1 MRTLSLITA
10 AVVTLGNPINVSAQA
25 LYGSLVGSVI
35 DSTDA
40 AIPGATVRVTHTG
53 TNQTRTMRTND
64 AGSYS
69 FPALAVGS
77 YEVSISKEGFQ
88 NFVQKNVSLTI
99 NSVGRVDA
107 KLQLGA
113 VAESIEV
120 TGAAALLQ
128 TDRAEVRSEVTSES
142 LTNLPV
148 PPGRNYEGLFVT
160 LPGFAPPSNFGPIPT
175 NPSRTLAFAVNG
187 TSRSSNGLKI
197 DGAGAKSVWMR
208 MTAAF
213 APALESIQ
221 TVNVVTNSFDA
232 EQGIAGG
239 AAISVNIKSGT
250 NAVHGSAFE
259 YHTNNAIKSRSYFLP
274 ASQRKPK
281 MVFNQ
286 FGGSLGGPIKKDRLF
301 YFVSY
306 DGTTDR
312 RLADNNGGFFTV
324 PTEAIRKGDLSGSNT
339 PIYDPESGAAN
350 GSGRTQFPGNV
361 IPLTRQNRIVTEKI
375 LPLLPL
381 PTFLAQLA
389 NNYYAAGIARFTRH
403 QIDTKFN
410 WNVTDK
416 LNTSYRV
423 STTPWRVYSD
433 AAFGDTALGGSPL
446 FSQAW
451 TAGDSDGGVWNATV
465 TAAYTVAPTL
475 IIDSYFGFTLED
487 YNEVPGRSDEKVG
500 LNYLGI
506 PGTNGPRPQDGG
518 WPRFNVASYAAIG
531 IGQTNLPIW
540 VHDPQYTY
548 VANANWLRGTHNI
561 RFGGET
567 SREHMNHWEP
577 GAARD
582 TFTFAGGIT
591 SILGGPSPN
600 QFNSFGAF
608 LLGLPSGISKTTPW
622 EEMTSRMWSHSLY
635 LRDQWQVTR
644 KLTVSYG
651 ARWEYFPIGTRRD
664 RGFHNYDFANNKLII
679 GGVGNVPTNAGLSTS
694 KKYIAPRLGIAY
706 RPTSTLVIRAGY
718 GISYDTWAIIR
729 NMLSAYPVTTNYSV
743 PVGDS
748 FVPAGSLNTGIPA
761 VARPDLGN
769 GIIDMPLDVSIT
781 VPANPYVRP
790 YIQSWNLTVQKEIGA
805 GFVGQAGY
813 VASRTTHQV
822 GRFDANSGRV
832 VGAGLQGR
840 PLFQRFGRTATTDI
854 LSPYGNGTYDSLQ
867 ASLERRLAKGYQVKF
882 GYTWSKN
889 IQIGGD
895 TLTDG
900 RPYIQIPEYVRL
912 NRNVSPLDVRQNF
925 SAMGFAELP
934 FGAGKRWANSNPAAK
949 ALLSGWQVNGVLV
962 MYTGEP
968 FSVSAAD
975 TSLNTPGSTQRADQ
989 VVEKVKYLGNTGPGQ
1004 SWFDPLAFK
1013 PVTEVRFGTAGYNTL
1028 RGPGTFNLDMGVFR
1042 QLPVRE
1048 GIKLEF
1054 RAEAFNATNTPHF
1067 GNPGGNVS
1075 NMVLNQD
1082 GSIRSLGGYTEITSV
1097 KAKGRDG
1104 IDERMFRF
1112 GLRLSF

>member
-1 MRTLSLITA
+1 MMKFHLVVLGAVALSNPTT
-10 AVVTLGNPINVSAQA
+10 VTAQA
-25 LYGSLVGSVI
+25 LYGSLVGSVV

-40 AIPGATVRVTHTG
+40 AVPRANVRVTHTG
-53 TNQTRTMRTND
+53 TNQSRSMQTNET
-64 AGSYS
+64 GGYS

-77 YEVSISKEGFQ
+77 YDVAISKEGFQ
-88 NFVQKNVSLTI
+88 TFVQRNVPLTI
-99 NSVGRVDA
+99 NTVGRVDA
-107 KLQLGA
+107 KLQVGA
-113 VAESIEV
+113 VAESV
-120 TGAAALLQ
+120 QVTATGAVLQ

-142 LTNLPV
+142 LTNLPIS
-148 PPGRNYEGLFVT
+148 PGRNYEGLFVT

-213 APALESIQ
+213 APALESIE

-232 EQGIAGG
+232 EQGLAGG

-250 NAVHGSAFE
+250 NAMHGSAFE

-274 ASQRKPK
+274 ANQRKPK

-286 FGGSLGGPIKKDRLF
+286 FGGTLGGPIKKDKLF

-324 PTEAIRKGDLSGSNT
+324 PTAAIRIGDMSASST
-339 PIYDPESGAAN
+339 AIYDPATGAAN
-350 GSGRTQFPGNV
+350 GSGRTPFPGNI
-361 IPLTRQNRIVTEKI
+361 IPRSRQSSIVTDKI

-381 PTFLAQLA
+381 PTIGGQLA
-389 NNYYAAGIARFTRH
+389 NNYYAAGIASFTRH

-410 WNVTDK
+410 WNVNDK
-416 LNTSYRV
+416 LTTSYRV
-423 STTPWRVYSD
+423 STTPWNVYSD
-433 AAFGDTALGGSPL
+433 AAFGDMALGGSPL
-446 FSQAW
+446 FNQAW
-451 TAGDSDGGVWNATV
+451 TAGNSDGAVWNATA
-465 TAAYTVAPTL
+465 TAVYTFSPAFIV
-475 IIDSYFGFTLED
+475 DSYFGFTLED
-487 YNEVPGRSDEKVG
+487 YNEVPGRSYEKVG
-500 LNYLGI
+500 LDYLKI

-518 WPRFNVASYAAIG
+518 WPRFNVTSYAAIG

-540 VHDPQYTY
+540 VHDPQYNY
-548 VANANWLRGTHNI
+548 VVNANWLKGTHNI
-561 RFGGET
+561 RFGGEVG
-567 SREHMNHWEP
+567 REHMNHWEP

-582 TFTFAGGIT
+582 IFTFAGGIT
-591 SILGGPSPN
+591 TIFGGPSPN
-600 QFNSFGAF
+600 QFNSFADF

-651 ARWEYFPIGTRRD
+651 ARWEYFPMGTRRD
-664 RGFHNYDFANNKLII
+664 RGFHNYDFNNNKLII
-679 GGVGNVPTNAGLSTS
+679 GGIGNNDTNAGITTG
-694 KKYIAPRLGIAY
+694 KKYIAPRVGIAF
-706 RPTSTLVIRAGY
+706 RPTPSWVIRAGY

-729 NMLSAYPVTTNYSV
+729 NMLSGYPVTTNYSV
-743 PVGDS
+743 PVANS
-748 FVPAGSLNTGIPA
+748 FTPAGTLETGVPA
-761 VARPDLGN
+761 VAAPNLGN
-769 GIIDMPLDVSIT
+769 GIIEMPLDVSIT

-813 VASRTTHQV
+813 VASRTIHQV
-822 GRFDANSGRV
+822 GRYDANSGRV
-832 VGAGLQGR
+832 LGAGLQGR
-840 PLFQRFGRTATTDI
+840 PLFQRFGRTATTDV
-854 LSPYGNGTYDSLQ
+854 LAPYGNATYDSLQ
-867 ASLERRLAKGYQVKF
+867 MSLERRFASGYQLRF

-900 RPYIQIPEYVRL
+900 RPYIQIPEYNRL
-912 NRNVSPLDVRQNF
+912 NRNVSPLDVRHNF
-925 SAMGFAELP
+925 SATGFAELP
-934 FGAGKRWANSNPAAK
+934 FGAGKRWANSNAALK

-968 FSVSAAD
+968 FSVTAAD

-989 VVEKVKYLGNTGPGQ
+989 VVQNVKYLRNTGPGQ

-1013 PVTEVRFGTAGYNTL
+1013 PVTEVRFGTAGFNSL
-1028 RGPGTFNLDMGVFR
+1028 RGPGTANLDLGIFR
-1042 QLPVRE
+1042 QFALRE
-1048 GIKLEF
+1048 AVKLEF

-1067 GNPGGNVS
+1067 GNPGANVS
-1075 NMVLNQD
+1075 NMVLNPN
-1082 GSIRSLGGYTEITSV
+1082 GSIRSLGGYTEITTV

-1104 IDERMFRF
+1104 IDEKMFRF
-1112 GLRLSF
+1112 GIRLSF